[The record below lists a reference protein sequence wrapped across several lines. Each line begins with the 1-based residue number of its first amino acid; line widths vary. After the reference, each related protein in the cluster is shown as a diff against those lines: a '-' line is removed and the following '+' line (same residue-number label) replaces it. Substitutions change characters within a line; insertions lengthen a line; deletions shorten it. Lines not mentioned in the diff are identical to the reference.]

1 MKQGNPAMSAGIGVF
16 DLSSPAP
23 ARWQAITG
31 GERCFLQIFSMANLK
46 LIIGNNISIRQLSVC
61 LDMRFAYGWHHKS
74 KVGLW
79 TQGTYTALQHHQL
92 LKETI

>member
-1 MKQGNPAMSAGIGVF
+1 MKQGNSAMSAGIG
-16 DLSSPAP
+16 
-23 ARWQAITG
+23 G
-31 GERCFLQIFSMANLK
+31 
-46 LIIGNNISIRQLSVC
+46 IRLVVAQLFVC
-61 LDMRFAYGWHHKS
+61 LDIRFAYGWHHKS